1 MEGEIGTGMKLF
13 IGLVLIAIIVTIV
26 FTLVPIIR
34 GGSNQAITQVV
45 NGTDALL
52 ASEFDEYDQGEPNGT
67 KVKNS
72 IQMYKGRPLSIV
84 VGTLKCTNNGTQ
96 NTGYCFNAI
105 MDGADGSEG
114 DALRKIDLG
123 DLQGTCFVDK
133 TLKSTENGIEY
144 NASTSPLT
152 DTTSDAYVK
161 STGKFK
167 SYLIKD
173 GNDEVIGIYFK
184 QIKLK

>member
-1 MEGEIGTGMKLF
+1 MDGELGTGLRLF
-13 IGLVLIAIIVTIV
+13 ITLVLVAIVVGIV
-26 FTLVPIIR
+26 FTLVPTIR
-34 GGSNQAITQVV
+34 GGSNQATTQVV

-72 IQMYKGRPLSIV
+72 IQMYKGRPLAIV
-84 VGTLKCTNNGTQ
+84 IGTLKCTNGGTE
-96 NTGYCFNAI
+96 NSGYCYNAVI
-105 MDGADGSEG
+105 EGADGSEG
-114 DALRKIDLG
+114 DALRKVDLG
-123 DLQGTCFVDK
+123 ELSGTCFTDK
-133 TLKSTENGIEY
+133 TLKSGDSGIEY

-152 DTTSDAYVK
+152 SSSSDSYVK
-161 STGKFK
+161 STAKFK

-173 GNDEVIGIYFK
+173 GNEEVIGIYFK